1 MRLLKALRREPL
13 DRPPIWFMR
22 QAGRY
27 LPEYR
32 ELRSRHTFD
41 EAMRDPVVAAEI
53 TLQPLR
59 RFPLDAAIVFSDIMT
74 PLTAMGVGIDFDPGP
89 RLTPRSAGEVAR
101 LGELDPARVDFV
113 AATIATVRASL
124 DPRVTV
130 IGFAGGPATLLA
142 YLLEGG
148 GSQQFANFRKSFHS
162 DDPAEAL
169 AVLAR
174 AMRVYLTAQIEAGAE
189 VVQMFDTWVGLLS
202 TDQFKR
208 WALPAARQALAG
220 LGVPT
225 IYFAPGAT
233 HLIDLLSLV
242 GATAY
247 GVDWRLP
254 LGESWRRVGES
265 YPIQGNLDPALLL
278 SDPATVRAGTVQVL
292 EEADG
297 RSGHIF
303 NLGHGVLP
311 GTPLANV
318 EEMVNTVTG
327 WGGHVATGAFSGV
340 NETR

>member
-1 MRLLKALRREPL
+1 MRLLRALRGEPL

-32 ELRSRHTFD
+32 DLRSRHTFD
-41 EAMRDPVVAAEI
+41 EAMRTPRIAAEI

-74 PLTAMGVGIDFDPGP
+74 PLAALGVGIEFDPGP
-89 RLTPRSAGEVAR
+89 RLAPLTVEEIAR
-101 LGELDPARVDFV
+101 LGELDPSRVGFV
-113 AATIATVRASL
+113 AETIAQVRASL
-124 DPRVTV
+124 DEGVAM

-148 GSQQFANFRKSFHS
+148 SSQQFPNFRRALHGDLAS
-162 DDPAEAL
+162 EAI

-174 AMRVYLTAQIEAGAE
+174 EMNGYLKAQVEAGAQ
-189 VVQMFDTWVGLLS
+189 VIQLFDSWAGLL
-202 TDQFKR
+202 TPELFQR
-208 WALPAARQALAG
+208 WALPAARAALAG

-233 HLIDLLSLV
+233 HLLGQFHLV

-254 LGESWRRVGES
+254 LGECWRRVGLDHH
-265 YPIQGNLDPALLL
+265 IQGNLDPALLL
-278 SDPATVRAGTVQVL
+278 TDPDTVRRGTVKVL
-292 EEADG
+292 KDAGG
-297 RSGHIF
+297 RPGHIF
-303 NLGHGVLP
+303 NLGHGILP
-311 GTPLANV
+311 GTPIPNV
-318 EEMVNTVTG
+318 EAMVETVVG
-327 WGGHVATGAFSGV
+327 W
-340 NETR
+340 ETRTGTNLPDARLAIG